1 MTNRPLTS
9 EVRSHVPA
17 DTLLASAHAV
27 NIASTNVIQ
36 KNRVILR
43 GFRAPRRPRNPMA
56 RLRHAPAIAIAPTTG
71 SASTE
76 GSTSSTMRANR

>member
-1 MTNRPLTS
+1 MRVEVTRLTAHLPTHTASAMTNRPLTS

-56 RLRHAPAIAIAPTTG
+56 G
-71 SASTE
+71 
-76 GSTSSTMRANR
+76 